1 MWVSELF
8 GYMLLCIKAQLADMN
23 ARLCLVSQDVCA
35 SMFYYSLPT
44 LHHSVNSELAVWF
57 DLTSCNLFVEY

>member
-8 GYMLLCIKAQLADMN
+8 GYMLLCINAQLADMN

-44 LHHSVNSELAVWF
+44 LHHSVNSELAV
-57 DLTSCNLFVEY
+57 